1 MKIAAYI
8 RVSTDDQK
16 TDSQLDAIKNYCKL
30 KGWNDPALFID
41 HGESGKKHS
50 RPALDEL
57 TQKVKRKEFD
67 TILVYKFDRISRSTK
82 QLIEIMEMLKALE
95 INFVSITES
104 IDTTTPAGKMIFGI
118 FAVLAEFEREN
129 IVSRVK
135 AGMKAA
141 KERGIHCGRS
151 RFKLTNDQANEILRR
166 GLAGES
172 VSKLADEFDLNK
184 GTVSRMINK
193 AKRDRG

>member
-41 HGESGKKHS
+41 HGESGKKES
-50 RPALDEL
+50 RPQLDEM
-57 TQKVKRKEFD
+57 VKGIKARQFD
-67 TILVYKFDRISRSTK
+67 TVLVYKFDRISRSTK
-82 QLIEIMEMLKALE
+82 HLIEIMEMLKALE

-151 RFKLTNDQANEILRR
+151 NFKLTKEQHQSIIER
-166 GLAGES
+166 GLSGES
-172 VSKLADEFDLNK
+172 VSKLADEFSINK

-193 AKRDRG
+193 VRRDRG